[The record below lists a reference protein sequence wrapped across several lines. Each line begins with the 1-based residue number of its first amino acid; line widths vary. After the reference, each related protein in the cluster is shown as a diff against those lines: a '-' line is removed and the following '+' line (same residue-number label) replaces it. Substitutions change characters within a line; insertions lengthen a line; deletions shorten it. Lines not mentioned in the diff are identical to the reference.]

1 MKYSLTLIACLF
13 SFFPVTAQQ
22 VDTTYIWPTS
32 ASPYL
37 SSTFGETRSAHFHAG
52 LDIKTWGREGY
63 RVFASRDGILH
74 RLIITNQGY
83 GKAIYLKHNDGT
95 YTVYAHLQRFI
106 ESFQHIADSVRM
118 LDFDY
123 EMDILLEPRN
133 MAVKQGQIIGFS
145 GSTGV
150 GPPHLHFEIRDIHN
164 NPINPLRSNLTV
176 EDTTPPL
183 FRSLMIEPLSVDASI
198 NQNKTPVVVNPISS
212 ESGAFDFGEV
222 SVAGAIGISVN
233 VFDQSDKVT
242 NRYAVH
248 ELLLLSENDTLY
260 HEQINIFDFD
270 QSEQM
275 FLNRVPAPGSSRRS
289 FQRLFLKN
297 GSDHPFIIRNKEFS
311 KGNFLSAYKI
321 IARDFY
327 GNEAMATIKFYPDL
341 NIPFV
346 SLKEVYDSLDFFKNG
361 YWTEEWISRDS
372 LVFDLTSPTY
382 ENFWVNDKSKLKRIS
397 PEKKYDFYTPDFRL
411 RTLFSEETFF
421 DTLSILSTYSISDDT
436 AKIRLIHPSLPSR
449 KSFGIQFY
457 LGDVWK
463 DSSNFHLY
471 EFDPIK
477 ESYSFVESY
486 VNGRTLTAFPSKL
499 GEFTILSDTTAP
511 EIAKP
516 TLVSS
521 LGSNKSYQIQIFDN
535 LSGINPK
542 SAIFK
547 INGVRGI
554 PEYDFESDTFTY
566 YHPSFKPEKK
576 NTIYF
581 EVKDNAGN
589 KAIATFSM

>member
-13 SFFPVTAQQ
+13 SFFSVAAQQ

-63 RVFASRDGILH
+63 KVFASRDGILH
-74 RLIITNQGY
+74 RLIVTNQGY

-95 YTVYAHLQRFI
+95 YTVYAHLQRFNK
-106 ESFQHIADSVRM
+106 SFQHIADSVRM
-118 LDFDY
+118 VDFNY
-123 EMDILLEPRN
+123 EMDVSLGP
-133 MAVKQGQIIGFS
+133 QIIKVKKGEVIGYS

-150 GPPHLHFEIRDIHN
+150 GPPHLHFEIRDAHN
-164 NPINPLRSNLTV
+164 NPINPLRSNLTI
-176 EDTTPPL
+176 EDTTPPF
-183 FRSLMIEPLSVDASI
+183 FRSLMIEPLSVEASI
-198 NQNKTPVVVNPISS
+198 NQSKAPVIINPISV
-212 ESGAFDFGEV
+212 ENGVFDFGEV
-222 SVAGAIGISVN
+222 SVAGAIGISAN
-233 VFDQSDKVT
+233 VFDQSDNVT

-260 HEQINIFDFD
+260 HEQVNHFHFD

-275 FLNRVPAPGSSRRS
+275 FLNRVPAPGSSRRL
-289 FQRLFLKN
+289 FQRLFLKD
-297 GSDHPFIIRNKEFS
+297 GSNHPFIIRNKEFL
-311 KGNFLSAYKI
+311 KGNFSSPYRI
-321 IARDFY
+321 IAKDFH
-327 GNEAMATIKFYPDL
+327 GNEAMATIRFYPDL
-341 NIPFV
+341 DASFV
-346 SLKEVYDSLDFFKNG
+346 FLNDIYNSLDFFKKG
-361 YWTEEWISRDS
+361 YWTEEWISKDS
-372 LVFDLTSPTY
+372 LVFELTSPGY
-382 ENFWVNDKSKLKRIS
+382 ERFWVNDKSKLKRIS

-436 AKIRLIHPSLPSR
+436 AKIRLMHPSLPSK
-449 KSFGIQFY
+449 KSFGIQFF
-457 LGDVWK
+457 LGDMWK
-463 DSSNFHLY
+463 DSSNFNLY
-471 EFDPIK
+471 EFDSTK
-477 ESYSFVESY
+477 KSYSFVESY
-486 VNGRTLTAFPSKL
+486 VSGETLTGFPSQL
-499 GEFTILSDTTAP
+499 GNFAIISDTITP
-511 EIAKP
+511 EIAEP
-516 TLVSS
+516 ILVNS
-521 LGSNKSYQIQIFDN
+521 LGSNKSYQIQVFDN

-566 YHPSFKPEKK
+566 YHPNFKPDKE

-581 EVKDNAGN
+581 EVRDNAGN
-589 KAIATFSM
+589 KAIATFSL